1 MQERRFYA
9 AFAGINAYPDSPLS
23 GCVQDVLKMDR
34 LFREQCAAQ
43 EGFNYLPAYYL
54 QPNTAD
60 ARLLEQ
66 YGTAL
71 GTPVSWQPA
80 TFENITQQLFGHFK
94 EAKAGDIC
102 VFFYSGHGSQ
112 TEAPPQ
118 FHFNNPGRKLQ
129 TLVCA
134 DSRTGARDLTNK
146 ELAYLLWKA
155 FGNTE
160 AHCLVITDCCHAGG
174 NTRALRPQGT
184 SKEFRTRFHADAG
197 RQLAFTDLLGHD
209 APGFYTAVNGE
220 MKPAI
225 ARYVHLAACRS
236 DELAQESWRGGL
248 FTARLADTLRANGG
262 TTSYRDL
269 MWRLQSVVNSAAG
282 QQHPVVFATN
292 DADLDRKF
300 LSDAL
305 QPIVPQFDVLFD
317 VSLQRWKVFGGAIH
331 GLVPGTL
338 LQVRD
343 GATIIETEL
352 REVEAM
358 FALADLPGLDE
369 ASETARATVIRA
381 AAPAVTICSA
391 PDHLLETA
399 WRAGRYP
406 LMDLR
411 FGVNGAGYEV
421 FRPADGSFVLLE
433 SGRNLPLF
441 RRTPNAA
448 LFLDHAHRVAN
459 WLAVRDWKRLD
470 PHLGREHFELKW
482 SVTDGTVT
490 GDDVAL
496 TYHNGDSP
504 GFSLSIAL
512 KANAPVE
519 QCFARALY
527 LGSKYDIFTEL
538 LRSDLP
544 LTRGGDPVHLSYIN
558 EGRTETTIPVSI
570 DELYPTYNR
579 YEITDYLKIVV
590 STADFRVDRFTQAS
604 LELDQPGSRGIG
616 LSAKNTFGKDIG
628 ESPLWSIF
636 NCSITTAFEG
646 LEIQSDGGK
655 KLRLGPLEITT
666 PDAFTG
672 KLTLL
677 PERKISPADP
687 AAWGD
692 NINENALDG
701 GMAAIR
707 IDTAVSF
714 RPEAPLYVLQPAP
727 AVAVRQLPDHIII
740 PYAPDPVTGAY
751 IPVGFQD
758 KTSRIAIVHL
768 PSPDVQFRRVYI
780 AVRNIGL
787 TVYAKSGK
795 VWKQESVYGGEGP
808 AVLLI
813 DGIAGNA
820 ELMWRVFSGHAAAPQ
835 WLARFDFTVTDN
847 PAAIA
852 GMLASALAAA
862 GITSV
867 KIVTHGMGKQ
877 LAQLA
882 GITEPGTLIF
892 TGKEEEGQTTGEL
905 LRILTVSLRDSG
917 AVKAIIPVIGEALRM
932 KDAHDPATV
941 AAPEYPEYLMDTE
954 RIRKIM
960 NQIIPH

>member
-43 EGFNYLPAYYL
+43 EGFIYLPVYYL
-54 QPNTAD
+54 HPNTAD

-66 YGTAL
+66 YGTTAGAPL
-71 GTPVSWQPA
+71 TWQPA
-80 TFENITQQLFGHFK
+80 TFENITQQLFGHFSN
-94 EAKAGDIC
+94 AQAGDIC

-112 TEAPPQ
+112 TDAPPE
-118 FHFNNPGRKLQ
+118 FYYNNPGRKLQ

-134 DSRTGARDLTNK
+134 DSRTTARDLTNK

-174 NTRALRPQGT
+174 NTRALRPSGA
-184 SKEFRTRFHADAG
+184 SREFRTRFQADGG
-197 RQLAFTDLLGHD
+197 RQLAFTDLLGHND
-209 APGFYTAVNGE
+209 PGFYTAFNGE

-225 ARYVHLAACRS
+225 AQYVHLAACRS

-262 TTSYRDL
+262 SASYRDL

-282 QQHPVVFATN
+282 QQHPVLFAAN

-300 LSDAL
+300 LSDAM

-317 VSLQRWKVFGGAIH
+317 VNLQRWKVFGGALH
-331 GLVPGTL
+331 GLVPGTV

-343 GATIIETEL
+343 GATVLETEL
-352 REVEAM
+352 REVEALY
-358 FALADLPGLDE
+358 ALVDLPGLDE
-369 ASETARATVIRA
+369 ASETARAAVIRA
-381 AAPAVTICSA
+381 AAPAITICSA
-391 PDHLLETA
+391 PDPLLETA
-399 WRAGRYP
+399 WKAGRYP

-421 FRPADGSFVLLE
+421 FRPADGSYVLLE
-433 SGRNLPLF
+433 NGRNLPLF

-448 LFLDHAHRVAN
+448 LLLDHAHRVAN

-482 SVTDGTVT
+482 SVTNGTAT
-490 GDDVAL
+490 GDDIAL
-496 TYHNGDSP
+496 NYRNGDSP

-512 KANAPVE
+512 KSTAPVE
-519 QCFARALY
+519 QCFVRALY

-538 LRSDLP
+538 LRSDVP

-558 EGRTETTIPVSI
+558 DNRTETTIPVSI

-616 LSAKNTFGKDIG
+616 LSAKNTFGKDITA
-628 ESPLWSIF
+628 SPLWSIF
-636 NCSITTAFEG
+636 NSSITTAFEG
-646 LEIQSDGGK
+646 WEIQADGGK

-666 PDAFTG
+666 PPSFKG
-672 KLTLL
+672 MLTLL
-677 PERKISPADP
+677 PGRKVVPADP

-692 NINENALDG
+692 AFTENALDG

-707 IDTAVSF
+707 IDIAVPL
-714 RPEAPLYVLQPAP
+714 RPEAPLYIMQPAP
-727 AVAVRQLPDHIII
+727 AVAVRPLPDHVLM
-740 PYAPDPVTGAY
+740 PYASDPVTGAY
-751 IPVGFQD
+751 VPAGFQD
-758 KTSRIAIVHL
+758 KTGRMAIVQL
-768 PSPDVQFRRVYI
+768 PSPDIHFRRVPVP
-780 AVRNIGL
+780 APNTGL
-787 TVYAKSGK
+787 SVFSKSGSGWKQETVYA
-795 VWKQESVYGGEGP
+795 GEGP
-808 AVLLI
+808 AVLLM
-813 DGIAGNA
+813 DGIAGDG
-820 ELMWRVFSGHAAAPQ
+820 EGMWRAFSGHVSAPQ

-847 PAAIA
+847 PSAIA

-867 KIVTHGMGKQ
+867 KIVTHGIGKQ
-877 LAQLA
+877 LVQLA

-892 TGKEEEGQTTGEL
+892 TGKEEEGQTTGDL
-905 LRILTVSLRDSG
+905 LRILTVSLRESG
-917 AVKAIIPVIGEALRM
+917 AVKAIIPAIGEALRM
-932 KDAHDPATV
+932 KDVHDPATV
-941 AAPEYPEYLMDTE
+941 AGSEYPEYLMDAA
-954 RIRKIM
+954 RIRNIID
-960 NQIIPH
+960 QIIPH